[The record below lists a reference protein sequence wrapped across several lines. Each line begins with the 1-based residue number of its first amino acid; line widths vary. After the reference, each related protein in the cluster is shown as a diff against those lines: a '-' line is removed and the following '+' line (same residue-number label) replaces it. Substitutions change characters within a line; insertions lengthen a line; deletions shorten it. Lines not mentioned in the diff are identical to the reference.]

1 MGGTQKSIDHLGTVA
16 PMVTGIAIL
25 SQGAGMSFKITGGDI
40 EHQDIT
46 LTDMETVKVLPI
58 GIN

>member
-1 MGGTQKSIDHLGTVA
+1 
-16 PMVTGIAIL
+16 MVTGIAIL